1 VLDLKRALASG
12 EVLIGAFA
20 ESGSPIMVE
29 MMGFAGLDFVV
40 IDCEHGPL
48 SPYGGELEN
57 VMRAAWAASVCPI
70 VRVTWNDPGQILKA
84 VDMGA
89 TAVIVPH
96 VNTAEEAAR
105 AVSAASYP
113 PKGRRGAAPLTLASR
128 RGFERWPA
136 YYKRSLDSTIVIP
149 LIEEEAGV
157 EAIDEIVAVPGVGAI
172 FFGPF
177 DLAVSMGAAANA
189 FDSDVA
195 DEQERVY
202 AAARSRGLPVFD
214 LAWEPASALAKI
226 RAGAQAV
233 ALGADITLFAE
244 ACRGLAAAAGEV
256 KSAAST
262 QDGRRPGRRPP
273 ARRTRARSS

>member
-1 VLDLKRALASG
+1 VLDLKRALAG
-12 EVLIGAFA
+12 GQVLIGAFA

-29 MMGFAGLDFVV
+29 MMGYAGLDFVV

-48 SPYGGELEN
+48 SPYGADLEA
-57 VMRAAWAASVCPI
+57 VIRAAWAASVCPI

-96 VNTAEEAAR
+96 VNSAEEAAS

-128 RGFERWPA
+128 RGFERWA
-136 YYKRSLDSTIVIP
+136 TYYQRSLDDTLVIP

-157 EAIDEIVAVPGVGAI
+157 NAIEEIAAVPGVGAI

-195 DEQERVY
+195 LEQRKVY
-202 AAARSRGLPVFD
+202 AAARAQGLPVFD

-233 ALGADITLFAE
+233 ALGADITLFAD
-244 ACRGLAAAAGEV
+244 ACRGLAAAAQEV
-256 KSAAST
+256 KTAAAAD
-262 QDGRRPGRRPP
+262 DGAPP
-273 ARRTRARSS
+273 ARRRRARRSATGSA